1 MNRIQFFPREKIS
14 NIKSFEISLASMLS
28 AFIISGIIFVF
39 SNVDPI
45 LAYYNLLKSFT
56 NPALLSEAVVRA
68 IPIMLVALG
77 LALAYKANFISV
89 GGEGQIYIGGI
100 VVTSIVL
107 WNMQNRVLPDQLF
120 IPVTIILV
128 FLCSSIWGI
137 IPAFLKAKF
146 ETNEVLTT
154 LMMNYIAQIISNYL
168 VIGPWKD
175 PKGYGFPQSQAFPQ
189 YARFPLLS
197 GTTINSSIFIG
208 LFAAVIIYIL
218 LAKTK
223 FGFGIKVVGDSFS
236 TAKYAGIS
244 YTKIV
249 CLVMA
254 VSAGLSGLAGMSILS
269 GVIGRLRPDFSP
281 GYGYT
286 GIIVAWLCNLNP
298 FIIVVGSIFF
308 GGLLVGGEV
317 LQGSM
322 GLSVG
327 ITDVFQALL
336 LITTLSGEFFK
347 RYRLVWRR

>member
-1 MNRIQFFPREKIS
+1 M
-14 NIKSFEISLASMLS
+14 KSFAISLASILS
-28 AFIISGIIFVF
+28 AFLVSGAIFMLT
-39 SNVDPI
+39 NVDPI
-45 LAYYNLLKSFT
+45 LAYYSLFKSFT
-56 NPALLSEAVVRA
+56 NLALLSESVVRA
-68 IPIMLVALG
+68 TPIMLVALG

-89 GGEGQIYIGGI
+89 GGEGQIYLGGI
-100 VVTSIVL
+100 IATSIVL
-107 WNMQNRVLPDQLF
+107 WNIQNKVIPEPLF
-120 IPVTIILV
+120 MPIALVLV
-128 FLCSSIWGI
+128 FLGSSVWGV

-146 ETNEVLTT
+146 EANEVLTT

-189 YARFPLLS
+189 YARFPQIS
-197 GTTINSSIFIG
+197 NTTINYSIFIG
-208 LFAAVIIYIL
+208 LFAAFIIYLI

-223 FGFGIKVVGDSFS
+223 FGFEVKVVGDSYP

-244 YTKIV
+244 YTKVV
-249 CLVMA
+249 CTVMA
-254 VSAGLSGLAGMSILS
+254 ISAGLSGLAGMSILS

-298 FIIVVGSIFF
+298 IIIIFGSIFF

-327 ITDVFQALL
+327 VTDVFQALM
-336 LITTLSGEFFK
+336 LIFTLSGEFFK
-347 RYRLVWRR
+347 RYRIVWRR

>member
-45 LAYYNLLKSFT
+45 LAYYNLFKSFT

-100 VVTSIVL
+100 VVTFIVL

>member
-14 NIKSFEISLASMLS
+14 APMSFTISLASILS
-28 AFIISGIIFVF
+28 AFIISGVIFVF

-45 LAYYNLLKSFT
+45 LAYYNLFKSFT
-56 NPALLSEAVVRA
+56 NTALLSEAVVRA

-100 VVTSIVL
+100 VITFLVL
-107 WNMQNRVLPDQLF
+107 WNVQNRFLPEPLF
-120 IPVTIILV
+120 MPFAIIIV
-128 FLCSSIWGI
+128 FIFSSIWGI

-175 PKGYGFPQSQAFPQ
+175 PKGYGFPHSQAFPE
-189 YARFPLLS
+189 YARFPLIP
-197 GTTINSSIFIG
+197 GTTVNSSIFIG
-208 LFAAVIIYIL
+208 IFAALVIYII

-223 FGFGIKVVGDSFS
+223 FGFEVKVVGDSYPA
-236 TAKYAGIS
+236 AKYAGIS
-244 YTKIV
+244 YAKVV

-254 VSAGLSGLAGMSILS
+254 ISAGLSGLAGMSLLS

>member
-45 LAYYNLLKSFT
+45 LAYYNLFKSFT

>member
-1 MNRIQFFPREKIS
+1 MYKIQFFPRERIS
-14 NIKSFEISLASMLS
+14 AVKSFAISLASILLAFLVSGAIFMLT
-28 AFIISGIIFVF
+28 
-39 SNVDPI
+39 NVDPI
-45 LAYYNLLKSFT
+45 LAYYSLFKSFT
-56 NPALLSEAVVRA
+56 NLALLSESVVRA
-68 IPIMLVALG
+68 TPIMLVALG

-89 GGEGQIYIGGI
+89 GGEGQIYLGGI
-100 VVTSIVL
+100 IATSIVL
-107 WNMQNRVLPDQLF
+107 WNIQNKVIPEPLF
-120 IPVTIILV
+120 MPIALILV
-128 FLCSSIWGI
+128 FLGSSVWGV

-146 ETNEVLTT
+146 EANEVLTT

-189 YARFPLLS
+189 YARFPQIS
-197 GTTINSSIFIG
+197 NTTINYSIFIG
-208 LFAAVIIYIL
+208 LFAAFIIYLI

-223 FGFGIKVVGDSFS
+223 FGFEVKVVGDSYP

-244 YTKIV
+244 YTKVV
-249 CLVMA
+249 CTVMA
-254 VSAGLSGLAGMSILS
+254 ISAGLSGLAGMSILS

-298 FIIVVGSIFF
+298 IIIIFGSIFF

-327 ITDVFQALL
+327 VTDVFQALM
-336 LITTLSGEFFK
+336 LIFTLSGEFFK
-347 RYRLVWRR
+347 RYRIVWRR